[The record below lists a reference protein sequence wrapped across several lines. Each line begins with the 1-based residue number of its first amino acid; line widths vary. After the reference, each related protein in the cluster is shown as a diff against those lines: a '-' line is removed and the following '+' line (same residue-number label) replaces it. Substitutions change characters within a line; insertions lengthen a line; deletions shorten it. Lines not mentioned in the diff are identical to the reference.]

1 MISIGLMM
9 ASQNTSEAFNFSC
22 SISLFDLMF
31 VAPVNFRRRWALR
44 LRILSAELIVG
55 LTTLIFVWKR
65 IGSKPGVGTR
75 G

>member
-1 MISIGLMM
+1 VKATAGSLTMISIGLMM

-55 LTTLIFVWKR
+55 LTTPIFV
-65 IGSKPGVGTR
+65 
-75 G
+75 